1 MRSRN
6 RILAAVFSAAMLGG
20 CTGYESSAEQDGMYF
35 YISKNERK
43 AFVSEC
49 AWDVNS
55 GQARVVIPPNIEK
68 ASVTSLGGFF
78 GTGVP
83 SPFCIMGERDT
94 FDFNGNPYRSEY
106 GAPLVFE
113 DVPVTVV
120 IPDTVTE
127 VRLASGTG
135 YYGSRNEYGQIVFRR
150 PVVRFEC
157 GETNPEFTAEDGQL
171 LLKKDLSPAIADSGL
186 YGGEELPEMTLR
198 DKLLCRCV
206 KDMGDE
212 KEVWDIFPEFG
223 HVYIHINSYM
233 YDDEYMFSALELIPV
248 EEGVLE
254 RTDTDTFDAEVRQF
268 SDFAMAGQYT
278 EPESPYCR
286 ITVSDDYVEVVQLD
300 ENREPLMDSGI
311 QIDKDITQPSQFA
324 VTTEDLER
332 VNDGN
337 KLVYLVGHTW
347 ANAETHV
354 LEGDGVRV
362 RMYRD
367 GTFTINRDAENA
379 TVLYRGIAMGG
390 YGMEDNDLRFAVKKL
405 GGTTEPIVGRVRMTV
420 EEDTVTFTAV
430 DGYDSEPLIPAG
442 ADELVCRIS

>member
-1 MRSRN
+1 MRMRN
-6 RILAAVFSAAMLGG
+6 RILAAVLSAVMLGG
-20 CTGYESSAEQDGMYF
+20 CTGYESHAEQDGMYF
-35 YISKNERK
+35 SISKNGRK

-49 AWDVNS
+49 SWDVRS
-55 GQARVVIPPNIEK
+55 GQSRFEIP
-68 ASVTSLGGFF
+68 ASVGKAEVISLGGFF

-94 FDFNGNPYRSEY
+94 FDFNGNPLRSEY
-106 GAPLVFE
+106 GAPLVLE
-113 DVPVTVV
+113 DVPITVV

-127 VRLASGTG
+127 VKLASGTG

-157 GETNPEFTAEDGQL
+157 SDANPSFTTENGQL
-171 LLKKDLSPAIADSGL
+171 LLKEDMSPVLADSGI
-186 YGGEELPEMTLR
+186 YGGEDLPEMTLR

-206 KDMGDE
+206 KEMGDE

-233 YDDEYMFSALELIPV
+233 YDDEYMFRALELIPL
-248 EEGVLE
+248 EEGILE

-268 SDFAMAGQYT
+268 SDFAMAGMYT

-286 ITVSDDYVEVVQLD
+286 ITVSDEYVEVIQLD
-300 ENREPLMDSGI
+300 ANREPLMDSGV

-324 VTTEDLER
+324 VSTEDLER
-332 VNDGN
+332 VSDDN
-337 KLVYLVGHTW
+337 KPVYLVGYTW
-347 ANAETHV
+347 AKAETHI

-367 GTFTINRDAENA
+367 GTFTITRDAENT

-390 YGMEDNDLRFAVKKL
+390 YGREDNDLRFAVKKL
-405 GGTTEPIVGRVRMTV
+405 GGTTEPITGRVHMSV
-420 EEDTVTFTAV
+420 EEDTVTFTAA
-430 DGYDSEPLIPAG
+430 DGYECEPLIPEG
-442 ADELVCRIS
+442 TGKLVCRIS